1 MQVVQAEE
9 DPLQLHVELGLGEV
23 GQSMPQQAERLQ
35 RVDGVHGPFEGQ
47 VGEDL
52 ADQDLGLIQDQ
63 AALGIGER
71 ALRDVAA
78 ELRHGANRAQLVVSG
93 QVDGVGV
100 GHG

>member
-23 GQSMPQQAERLQ
+23 GQSVPQEAERLQ
-35 RVDGVHGPFEGQ
+35 RVDGVHRALEGQ
-47 VGEDL
+47 VAVDL
-52 ADQDLGLIQDQ
+52 SDQDLGLVQDE
-63 AALGIGER
+63 AALGVGER

-78 ELRHGANRAQLVVSG
+78 ELRHGADGAQVVICG
-93 QVDGVGV
+93 QGDGVGV